1 MQNVLCLYNNH
12 YQLEHAYN
20 LNDFPFNKLWKPKR
34 DIKNYLGHLMT
45 FDIETSTVNQ
55 NEKHVGFM
63 YHWQIC
69 LDGYVCFGRT
79 WQEFILFIKKTIAF
93 TKAKSNK
100 KLVCYVHN
108 LSYEF
113 HFIYRFFKITDVFA
127 VDSHKVI
134 KCILDDCIELRCS
147 YFLSNMNLK
156 KFIENTPDAHY
167 QKGVGD
173 LDYSKIITSNTPLTL
188 RQKGYC
194 YNDVRGL
201 YEAVLYL
208 LNDDTLQSIP
218 ITSTG
223 YVRRECRKNVNKN
236 PKNRDIFLDS
246 QLTDEQYQL
255 CKDAFRGGNTA
266 SNRYHT
272 NIILDNVYSYDMS
285 SAYPYVMISEQY
297 PTGPF
302 MEKLIESEK
311 ELEEYNNKYCTIGYY
326 AFKNI
331 EIKKGVP
338 IPYLPL
344 AKCSIKQDCKVYNGR
359 ILKAKLLRIALTNVD
374 YEIIKRQYDIE
385 EIYIEKFYFARKK
398 YLSQE
403 LRNTVLEYFELKSK
417 LKDVKGHEYEY
428 MKSKNKLNS
437 LYGMMVTAI
446 EREKILF
453 DPDIFVDGLGFAKGE
468 KTTLEKYYKSRN
480 SFLIYQQ
487 GIWVTC
493 YCRKNL
499 QQAIDKIGLD
509 VVYCDTDSVKY
520 LGNYDYVFEEINK
533 EWLQKCKD
541 NDIINSIS
549 VTNSQEKNKTY
560 YLGLYDKEKPYHRF
574 ITLGAKKYAF
584 EQFNDKNEI
593 EIGITVAGLNKKTG
607 AKELKQKGGLEYFRN
622 YETFINSGRTTAYY
636 NNDKIHYINVNNE
649 KILTASNIALVN
661 TTYTLGITDTML
673 SIIEQCFEE
682 E

>member
-1 MQNVLCLYNNH
+1 MQNVLCLYNKA
-12 YQLEHAYN
+12 YRLEHSYDIY
-20 LNDFPFNKLWKPKR
+20 DFPFKKLWKPKR
-34 DIKNYLGHLMT
+34 DIKNYIGHLMT
-45 FDIETSTVNQ
+45 FDIETSTVDIK
-55 NEKHVGFM
+55 EKHEGFM

-79 WQEFILFIKKTIAF
+79 WQELIWFIRKIIAF
-93 TKAKSNK
+93 TNAKHNQ

-113 HFIYRFFKITDVFA
+113 HFLYRFFNISDVFA
-127 VDSHKVI
+127 VDNHKVI
-134 KCILDDCIELRCS
+134 KCVMNECIELRCS

-156 KFIENTPDAHY
+156 KFIENTPNAHY

-173 LDYSKIITSNTPLTL
+173 LDYTKIITPSTPLTM
-188 RQKGYC
+188 REKGYC

-201 YEAVLYL
+201 YEAILFL
-208 LNDDTLQSIP
+208 LKEDTLQSIP

-246 QLTDEQYQL
+246 RLDDEMYQL
-255 CKDAFRGGNTA
+255 CRDAFRGGNTA

-272 NIILDNVYSYDMS
+272 NLILDNVSSWDMS
-285 SAYPYVMISEQY
+285 SAYPYVMVSEKY

-302 MEKLIESEK
+302 MQKSIESED
-311 ELEEYNNKYCTIGYY
+311 ELDEYNNKYCTIGYY
-326 AFKNI
+326 AFKNVR
-331 EIKKGVP
+331 IKKGVP

-344 AKCSIKQDCKVYNGR
+344 AKCSIKQDCECYNGR
-359 ILKAKLLRIALTNVD
+359 ILNAKMIRIALTNVD
-374 YEIIKRQYDIE
+374 YEIIRNQYDIE
-385 EIYIEKFYFARKK
+385 EIYVESFYFAYKK
-398 YLSQE
+398 YLSKE
-403 LRNTVLEYFELKSK
+403 LRDTVIEYFQLKSK
-417 LKDVKGHEYEY
+417 LKGVEGKEYEY

-453 DPDIFVDGLGFAKGE
+453 DPDIFIDGLGFAKGE

-520 LGNYDYVFEEINK
+520 LGDYDNIFKEINK
-533 EWLQKCKD
+533 EWLKKCKY
-541 NDIINSIS
+541 NDIINSVN
-549 VTNSQEKNKTY
+549 VTDKQGNKKTLF
-560 YLGLYDKEKPYHRF
+560 LGIYDKEKSYDRF

-584 EQFNDKNEI
+584 EQGNK
-593 EIGITVAGLNKKTG
+593 IGITVAGLNKVTG
-607 AKELKQKGGLEYFRN
+607 AKELKAKGGLEYFRN
-622 YETFINSGRTTAYY
+622 YETFMNSGRTTAYY
-636 NNDKIHYINVNNE
+636 NNDSRHYLYVNNE
-649 KILTASNIALVN
+649 KILTASNIALVP

-673 SIIEQCFEE
+673 SVIEKCLEE

>member
-20 LNDFPFNKLWKPKR
+20 IYDFPFNKLWKPKR

-134 KCILDDCIELRCS
+134 KCVLDDCIELRCS

-156 KFIENTPDAHY
+156 KFIENTPNAHY

-173 LDYSKIITSNTPLTL
+173 LDYSKIITPDISLTL
-188 RQKGYC
+188 REKGYC

-208 LNDDTLQSIP
+208 LNEDTLQSIP

-223 YVRRECRKNVNKN
+223 YVRRECRKNVNNN
-236 PKNRDIFLDS
+236 PKNREIFLDS
-246 QLTDEQYQL
+246 QLTEEQYQL
-255 CKDAFRGGNTA
+255 CKEAFRGGNTA

-272 NIILDNVYSYDMS
+272 NIILDNVSSYDMS

-302 MEKLIESEK
+302 MEKLIESED
-311 ELEEYNNKYCTIGYY
+311 ELEKYNDKYCTIGYY
-326 AFKNI
+326 AFRNI
-331 EIKKGVP
+331 EIKKSVP

-359 ILKAKLLRIALTNVD
+359 ILKAKLIRIALTNVD
-374 YEIIKRQYDIE
+374 YKIIRSQYNIE
-385 EIYIEKFYFARKK
+385 EIYIEKFFFARKK

-453 DPDIFVDGLGFAKGE
+453 DPDIFIDGLGFAKGD

-622 YETFINSGRTTAYY
+622 YETFINSGRTTVYY